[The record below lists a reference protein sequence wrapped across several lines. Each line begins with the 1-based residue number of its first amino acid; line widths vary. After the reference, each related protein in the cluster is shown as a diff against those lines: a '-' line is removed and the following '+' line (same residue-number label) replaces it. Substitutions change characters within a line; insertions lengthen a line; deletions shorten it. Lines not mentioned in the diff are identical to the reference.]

1 MRIKLHEAI
10 KAYQDRTGVRLTQND
25 IAREVYPES
34 SHQSAAIGISNIA
47 TGKAKIDCP
56 RNNISYLPN
65 YRGGC
70 KLFIRAL
77 KH

>member
-34 SHQSAAIGISNIA
+34 SHQSAAIGISKIA
-47 TGKAKIDCP
+47 TGKAKMIAPETILTICWMTGVDA
-56 RNNISYLPN
+56 NFLYGL
-65 YRGGC
+65 
-70 KLFIRAL
+70 
-77 KH
+77 